1 MVGVYIPKLINA
13 RWISCGVLRYVAAP
27 AVRLRICHIEA
38 AAQARPAGYLDDVMS
53 AGVRD
58 GEWLEIPDPIYVALV
73 EKYRPSSTSLAGQAI
88 SASVRWLTAG
98 AQVTPEALHHDRSAV
113 CAMCPLWDARRQ
125 RCMQCGCYAAK
136 LWLATERCPIG
147 RW

>member
-1 MVGVYIPKLINA
+1 M
-13 RWISCGVLRYVAAP
+13 LRPVSAA
-27 AVRLRICHIEA
+27 AVRLRVCHIEA
-38 AAQARPAGYLDDVMS
+38 AAQDRPAGYLDDVMS

-113 CAMCPLWDARRQ
+113 CAMCPLWDARHQ